1 MSGSL
6 VAVTGATGFIGRAL
20 LQRLIKEGWKV
31 RALTRHY
38 QPDNETTQWIK
49 GDLDDL
55 VALQALVKDASAVVH
70 CAGQVRGNS
79 LGNFVRT
86 NVEGTRN
93 LVNASIREDS
103 PPRFL
108 LMSSLAARQPE
119 LSWYAASKRMAE
131 QVVID
136 RSSVLPCAIF
146 RPTAVYG
153 PGDKEMS
160 PLFRVTRH
168 GILPMVGEPA
178 MRFGLLHVSD
188 LVAAVLC
195 WLSTSVPVQGVY
207 ELDDGTPGGYNSES
221 VAAIAQDVWKRPV
234 HCLFLPSSLV
244 SLIASINLWSA
255 RLLGYLPMLTPGKVR
270 ELRHINWV
278 CDITP
283 LTRALPD
290 WQPSVRLRDGLPQAI

>member
-6 VAVTGATGFIGRAL
+6 VAVTGATGFIGRVL
-20 LQRLIKEGWKV
+20 LQSLIKEGWKV
-31 RALTRHY
+31 RALTRRH
-38 QPDNETTQWIK
+38 QLDDESTQWVK

-55 VALQALVKDASAVVH
+55 DALRVLVKDASAVVH

-79 LGNFVRT
+79 LEDFVHT

-93 LVNASIREDS
+93 LVDASIQQDS
-103 PPRFL
+103 SPRFL
-108 LMSSLAARQPE
+108 LISSLAARQPE
-119 LSWYAASKRMAE
+119 LSWYATSKRMAE
-131 QVVID
+131 QLVID
-136 RSSVLPCAIF
+136 RSGGLPCAIF

-160 PLFRVTRH
+160 PLFRVTRR
-168 GILPMVGEPA
+168 GILPMVGQPA

-195 WLSTSVPVQGVY
+195 WLSTHNPVRGVY
-207 ELDDGTPGGYNSES
+207 ELDDGTPGGYDSES
-221 VAAIAQDVWKRPV
+221 VAAIAQDVWKRQV
-234 HCLFLPSSLV
+234 RCLFLPPPLI
-244 SLIASINLWSA
+244 SLIANINLWSA
-255 RLLGYLPMLTPGKVR
+255 RLLGYPAMLTPGKVR

-290 WQPSVRLRDGLPQAI
+290 WHPCIRLRDALPQAI

>member
-6 VAVTGATGFIGRAL
+6 VAVTGATGFIGRVL

-70 CAGQVRGNS
+70 CAGQVRGDS
-79 LGNFVRT
+79 LGNFVHT

-93 LVNASIREDS
+93 LVNASIRQDS

-108 LMSSLAARQPE
+108 LISSLAARQPE
-119 LSWYAASKRMAE
+119 LSWYATSKRMAE
-131 QVVID
+131 QAVID
-136 RSSVLPCAIF
+136 RASVLPCAIF

-207 ELDDGTPGGYNSES
+207 ELDDGTPGGYNGES

-234 HCLFLPSSLV
+234 HCLFLPSPVV